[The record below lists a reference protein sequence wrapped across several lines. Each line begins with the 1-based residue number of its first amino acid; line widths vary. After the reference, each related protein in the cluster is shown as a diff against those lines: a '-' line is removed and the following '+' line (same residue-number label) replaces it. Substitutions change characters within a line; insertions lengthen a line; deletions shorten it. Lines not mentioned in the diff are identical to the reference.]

1 MNAGLARA
9 ALLPACAVL
18 VLLVWWPAMAG
29 PFQFDDWWLVVANP
43 ATGGV
48 GGWWQSLPGIR
59 PLLKLS
65 LALNAELA
73 PAPWSYRA
81 FNLAVHLGNAALV
94 ALLMARLLPVL
105 APAHPRPPL
114 AALAT
119 ALLFAL
125 HPATTEAVSYVSGRS
140 ISLMALPYLG
150 ALALI
155 AGAPRDGR
163 RADLAAALL
172 FALALAVRETAVT
185 LPAAAALVLRFK
197 GESFRGIVWRLRWH
211 LIVLGLALLAAA
223 LTPAYHSFFG
233 WSLGTRSL
241 AGQLLGQLEAH
252 AYLLTRPLL
261 GLHGNIDPD
270 LRVPAGLEARHVLL
284 MLSAA
289 ALALLAWRQRRRWPW
304 LGFGLA
310 WYLLHLLPSNSLL
323 PRFDLAN
330 DRHLYLSLI
339 GAAVLLAVPLSALR
353 RPLSATVP
361 VLALC
366 LLLAAATALR
376 NLDYRSELALW
387 EATVRDSPDKAR
399 PWTNLGYARQLA
411 GDLAGARQAYACA
424 LARDPGYRQ
433 AAWNLAALDEAL
445 EETPPDCRLP

>member
-1 MNAGLARA
+1 GGVCGGSGGHGALLRRRRRRAGHPHRPAPRRAGARRLPVRRHADPLGQRRLPRPGRLACRRPGRLRRPDECPGRSPGPARHPFWRRLRPRPPRPVQQRPRSRHAGSCRAGRAAHRRDRGARGTPLQHRRRPPLPRAQHQCPAGPAGRGARAEDRLHARRRPLPDRGDGARSPAGAARAAACAGPLVGCRRPDRAGLRRGPAPACTMNARLARA

-223 LTPAYHSFFG
+223 LTPAY
-233 WSLGTRSL
+233 
-241 AGQLLGQLEAH
+241 
-252 AYLLTRPLL
+252 
-261 GLHGNIDPD
+261 
-270 LRVPAGLEARHVLL
+270 
-284 MLSAA
+284 
-289 ALALLAWRQRRRWPW
+289 
-304 LGFGLA
+304 
-310 WYLLHLLPSNSLL
+310 
-323 PRFDLAN
+323 
-330 DRHLYLSLI
+330 
-339 GAAVLLAVPLSALR
+339 
-353 RPLSATVP
+353 
-361 VLALC
+361 
-366 LLLAAATALR
+366 
-376 NLDYRSELALW
+376 
-387 EATVRDSPDKAR
+387 
-399 PWTNLGYARQLA
+399 
-411 GDLAGARQAYACA
+411 
-424 LARDPGYRQ
+424 
-433 AAWNLAALDEAL
+433 
-445 EETPPDCRLP
+445 